1 MTTAADQPVRRFP
14 WKKVI
19 LGTATAGIITVI
31 CFGWYITTNS
41 FQDMVRRR
49 LVAELNHAT
58 GGRAELGA
66 FHTSPLWLR
75 IEVQNVTIHGNEGP
89 GELPLVHVNK
99 LVAQAKIISILG
111 AEMGFHSLVLDHPVI
126 HIISRPDGSTNL
138 PQPESRSATPQNA
151 LQKLFAFSIGRLD
164 VRSGELIWNDQ
175 KTPLDFT
182 AQNVSAQMD
191 YLLLSR
197 RYQGQLL
204 IGKADTKFKDFR
216 PVSWTMQMHFNLSS
230 HGLEIES
237 LKADSG
243 KSNLEITGRMEN
255 FQQPKIEFAYA
266 ARIDLAEAAA
276 VSHTPNVRRGTFELG
291 GSGVWNG
298 NLWQVTSANQ
308 NFSVT
313 GKLSLKDVEARLQGV
328 LFKDASFAG
337 KLDLGPQDLRITSLQ
352 GGAFDGSLTGELRV
366 ENWQS
371 TSIPD
376 SGARQNA
383 SLIAEPGIS
392 KTGTVKPSTS
402 KLSTAKPVTVKSGGP
417 QKGALSLRWKDV
429 SVAEVESALNHRA
442 QALALPLAGS
452 SAGKSEI
459 HWSGTP
465 LHWESSFTADVTPD
479 QSRKGRLPLRARM
492 AGDFDAA
499 AQDLELSQF
508 DAFTP
513 GSEIHASGRLS
524 AHSALRLVFRTSNL
538 KELQPVLTDL
548 GYGSLPGVF
557 YGQASF
563 SGSVSGR
570 LSNPN
575 FAGNIEA
582 QNFDLAIPH
591 HALRRPLHVDSL
603 AAFVQ
608 FSPDVFVLSHAAAHT
623 NGATLHLDLNAD
635 LQNGKLRPDGS
646 SQFQLRAEIENA
658 SAEDMLGLGGYRYP
672 ITGNVL
678 LHLQAAGTVMD
689 PHGNGHIELTR
700 GSIYGEPAQKM
711 TADLHFSGGEASMS
725 NLDLTSADASFTGD
739 ASYRVLS
746 RAFRFHL
753 RGSNFEL
760 ARIPQL
766 HNAQVAAAGKV
777 DFTAQGSG
785 NPSHPSI
792 QAELHVRNLALQYK
806 NSSMQRLGDF
816 LVHAKSE
823 GTDLHLSGGSQPDP
837 ASLSVVGDIHLHD
850 DWPSALDLKFARMN
864 LTPALASY
872 ANGRGNL
879 QGLADGELHIQGPL
893 RHWENL
899 SVTGNVN
906 DVALDVEKV
915 KLQNNGP
922 IRFTLSNQALQLEQF
937 HLFGDRTDFSASGTV
952 HLTGARELQGQAEGS
967 ANLRLI
973 QTFNHDFTSSGTISA
988 KMKVSGTV
996 SQPLVQG
1003 RIQISRGS
1011 IAYIDLPS
1019 ALSDI
1024 NGTLIFDQ
1032 HGVKVESLVGHT
1044 GGGTVTFSGYANLYD
1059 RQMHFDLGLVGQDVR
1074 LRYPPG
1080 VSSTADTQL
1089 RFAGTPAASTLSGD
1103 ITITKLSVTPGFDFG
1118 DYFIRSAQ
1126 TGTLPQTNPL
1136 LNKIRLDVHVT
1147 TTPELQMQTAA
1158 VRLSG
1163 EADLNLRGTAARPA
1177 LLGRAGILEGEI
1189 YFNGAKYRLERG
1201 DVIFVNP
1208 ASIQPVVDL
1217 QASTQ
1222 VRDYDI
1228 TLDVTGQPDKL
1239 NITYRSEPPLPPAD
1253 IVALLALGHTQ
1264 EEAGQV
1270 QGQTP
1275 FSQEASNTILAEALN
1290 AAVNN
1295 RVQRLFGGSR
1305 IKIDPAG
1312 LSTETSLARGPA
1324 VTIEQQVAGNI
1335 TLSYSTNISQT
1346 SQQVIQAQYNVSRDI
1361 SIDAVRDQNGVVSID
1376 ITFRRRKK

>member
-1 MTTAADQPVRRFP
+1 MTTADQPRRFP

-19 LGTATAGIITVI
+19 LGTAALGIITVI
-31 CFGWYITTNS
+31 CVGWYITTNS
-41 FQDMVRRR
+41 FQNMVRRR
-49 LVAELNHAT
+49 LVAELNHTT

-66 FHTSPLWLR
+66 FHTSPLRLR
-75 IEVQNVTIHGNEGP
+75 IEVENVTIHGNEGP
-89 GELPLVHVNK
+89 AELPLAHVNK

-111 AEMGFHSLVLDHPVI
+111 AELGFHSLVLDHPVI
-126 HIISRPDGSTNL
+126 HIISRPDGSTNI
-138 PQPESRSATPQNA
+138 PQPEARSATPQSA

-164 VRSGELIWNDQ
+164 VRSGELMWNDQ
-175 KTPLDFT
+175 KIPLDFT

-216 PVSWTMQMHFNLSS
+216 PVSWTMQTHFNLSS

-243 KSNLEITGRMEN
+243 KSNLEITGRVEN
-255 FQQPKIEFAYA
+255 FQQAKAEFAYA

-276 VSHTPNVRRGTFELG
+276 ISHTPGVRRGTFELS

-308 NFSVT
+308 DFSVT

-328 LFKDASFAG
+328 LFKDARLAG
-337 KLDLGPQDLRITSLQ
+337 KLDLGPQELRITSLQ
-352 GGAFDGSLTGELRV
+352 GSAFGGSLTGELRV

-371 TSIPD
+371 TSTSD
-376 SGARQNA
+376 SAAGQNA
-383 SLIAEPGIS
+383 SLIAEPGAS
-392 KTGTVKPSTS
+392 KTAVKTGTS
-402 KLSTAKPVTVKSGGP
+402 KLSTAKSVTPKSGAQ
-417 QKGALSLRWKDV
+417 QKGTLSLRWKDV
-429 SVAEVESALNHRA
+429 SVAEVESALSHRA
-442 QALALPLAGS
+442 RALALPLAGS

-465 LHWESSFTADVTPD
+465 FHWESSFAADVTPD
-479 QSRKGRLPLRARM
+479 QSRKGRLPLRARIT
-492 AGDFDAA
+492 GDFDAA
-499 AQDLELSQF
+499 AETLDLSQL

-538 KELQPVLTDL
+538 KELQPVLSDL

-570 LSNPN
+570 LSHPN
-575 FAGNIEA
+575 FAGKIEA

-608 FSPDVFVLSHAAAHT
+608 FSPDVFVLSHAAAHA

-635 LQNGKLRPDGS
+635 LQNGKLRPDGN
-646 SQFQLRAEIENA
+646 SQFQLRAGIENA
-658 SAEDMLGLGGYRYP
+658 SVGDLLALGGYRYP
-672 ITGNVL
+672 LTGNVL

-689 PHGNGHIELTR
+689 PHGNGHMELTR
-700 GSIYGEPAQKM
+700 GSIFGEPAQKM
-711 TADLHFSGGEASMS
+711 TADLHYSGGEASIS
-725 NLDLTSADASFTGD
+725 NLNLASADASFTGE
-739 ASYRVLS
+739 ASYRIRT

-760 ARIPQL
+760 ARVPQL
-766 HNAQVAAAGKV
+766 HNAQFAAGGKV

-792 QAELHVRNLALQYK
+792 QADLHVRNLALQYK
-806 NSSMQRLGDF
+806 NKSLQRLGDF
-816 LVHAKSE
+816 LVSVKSE
-823 GTDLHLSGGSQPDP
+823 GTDLHVSGGSQPDP

-850 DWPSALDLKFARMN
+850 DWPATLDLKFARMN

-872 ANGRGNL
+872 ANGRGDL

-899 SVTGNVN
+899 SVTGNFN

-915 KLQNNGP
+915 KLQNSGP
-922 IRFTLSNQALQLEQF
+922 IRFALSNQALQLEQF

-973 QTFNHDFTSSGTISA
+973 QTFNHDFTSSGAVTA
-988 KMKVSGTV
+988 KMKVAGTV

-1003 RIQISRGS
+1003 QIQISHGS
-1011 IAYIDLPS
+1011 VAYIDLPS

-1024 NGTLIFDQ
+1024 NGTLTFDQ

-1044 GGGTVTFSGYANLYD
+1044 GGGTVTFSGYANIYD
-1059 RQMHFDLGLVGQDVR
+1059 RQMHFDLGLIGQDVR

-1118 DYFIRSAQ
+1118 DYFIRSTQ
-1126 TGTLPQTNPL
+1126 TSTLPQTNPL

-1346 SQQVIQAQYNVSRDI
+1346 SQQVIQAEYNVSRDI
-1361 SIDAVRDQNGVVSID
+1361 SVDAVRDQNGVVSIVV
-1376 ITFRRRKK
+1376 TFRRRKK